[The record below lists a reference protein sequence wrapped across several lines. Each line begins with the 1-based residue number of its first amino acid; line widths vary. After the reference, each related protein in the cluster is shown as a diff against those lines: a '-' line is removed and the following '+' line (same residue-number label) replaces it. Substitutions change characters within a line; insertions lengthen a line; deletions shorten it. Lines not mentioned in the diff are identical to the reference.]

1 MDLSLLIN
9 KGLLEIK
16 EELNKKSNINI
27 IKNDLLNPIIQNII
41 EQLYPYFI
49 KITISII
56 LLLILIIIIIFLNIR
71 IIYKESIV

>member
-16 EELNKKSNINI
+16 EELNKKSNFNI
-27 IKNDLLNPIIQNII
+27 IKNDLLNPINQNII

-56 LLLILIIIIIFLNIR
+56 LLLILLIIIIFLNIR